1 MSAVYHAEIPVDLA
15 MPSRQRLGPCQFFYG
30 DSRSHIFTALVADRS
45 DPEAGI
51 RAGTVTGAVLRQD
64 GVTVALDGVKGEE
77 TVQVTFPDGV
87 TASATPCS
95 VTLTQECFAVL
106 GPLTVTIKLTDG
118 SGITSVLSVT
128 GNVIRA
134 ETDEIVDPGQVIP
147 DLAMIRQAALDADAA
162 ADNANAAAENANA
175 AAEHAVRFDVAQEM
189 TDDQMRQARYNVDAA
204 PAAAVKAEYIAQGK
218 FADLAQEVF
227 SAVPRGVTAYANG
240 EMAILNG
247 TSTTGIM
254 FSLLGRRVAISYSTT
269 PGSAQMAFGPFPVVR
284 GHLYRIRFRLISG
297 TVSGGNAPNIAMYDT
312 DGEPFG
318 FSCTLSEGEKYFTMD
333 RDEIGQA
340 ALFVWRETT
349 FTNAVLS
356 YEIQDVTDVLP
367 GAVRYDEPQ
376 ALTDAQKTQ
385 AQTNIGAVGAA
396 DVGMELLPW
405 DGSGSIDNSGTVG
418 STVDMTV
425 TQGDNYRYMVVSCSP
440 GDRFTITGA
449 IGQTR
454 CLFSFLDANN
464 VLLSSDGAGAD
475 RSSYVVTAPAMAAKL
490 IAQCR
495 DSKYG
500 AFGTVYRGAPTQTT
514 VAGMATNGTD
524 RTPTISW
531 ANGAVSS
538 SGFSSSSTNKR
549 SDGITINP
557 GEQLVI
563 TNANKEVEIAIY
575 ATKNGV
581 FRLVG
586 TEGFTKGGGRFV
598 FRDWTW
604 VYYIRLSADTRPD
617 PESGGY
623 ISVTIRAET
632 PPYDAGYFKL
642 CGYPQIGIHRTY
654 TNVKPIITFEPKT
667 IANDG
672 TISASDTDVL
682 VTLPNTG
689 WVEVKADANPVQFKV
704 AKVTG
709 GVVTFLVPEWSYYS
723 YRYCGD
729 GVSDYYALVTKS
741 PGASAGDSVMTLAR
755 LYLAVYLYVDEGAA
769 YENGYYLSG
778 KRLAF
783 IGDSIT
789 QGRFD
794 KDGDASHKLE
804 TTTSKF
810 FGELVAEMAGD
821 DDVGNFGIGG
831 ARVSGNLWLS
841 LLTNC
846 GKVSGYDVVFVCG
859 GTNDYGG
866 NVAEETFRSAYTT
879 VVDTLIAANTE
890 VVCCTPVYRT
900 NKTGANTAGLW
911 LSDYAAIIR
920 EIAAAKGCKCI
931 DLLAFTSDGCFS
943 RFCPDGLHPNEMGH
957 KVMADWI
964 VQECDRLGLI

>member
-30 DSRSHIFTALVADRS
+30 DSRSHVFTALVADRS

-87 TASATPCS
+87 TANATPCS
-95 VTLTQECFAVL
+95 VTLTQECFAVP
-106 GPLTVTIKLTDG
+106 GPITITVKLTSG
-118 SGITSVLSVT
+118 SDITSVLSVT

-134 ETDEIVDPGQVIP
+134 ETDEVVDPGDVIP
-147 DLAMIRQAALDADAA
+147 DLAMIRQAAIDASEA
-162 ADNANAAAENANA
+162 ADNANAAAQ
-175 AAEHAVRFDVAQEM
+175 HAVRYDEAQEL
-189 TDDQMRQARYNVDAA
+189 TDDQKRQARYNMDAA

-247 TSTTGIM
+247 TSTSGIM

-340 ALFVWRETT
+340 AMFVWRETT

-356 YEIQDVTDVLP
+356 YEIQDVTDILP
-367 GAVRYDEPQ
+367 GAVRYDAAQ
-376 ALTDAQKTQ
+376 TLTDAQKAQ
-385 AQTNIGAVGAA
+385 ARENIDATDPAYV
-396 DVGMELLPW
+396 DVEELAW
-405 DGSGSIDNSGTVG
+405 TGSGSIDNSGAVG

-425 TQGDNYRYMVVSCSP
+425 TSGDNYRYMVVDCAP

-454 CLFSFLDANN
+454 CLYSFLGEDN
-464 VLLSSDGAGAD
+464 VLLSSDGVGAD
-475 RSSYVVTAPAMAAKL
+475 RRYYVVTAPAGAVKL

-495 DSKYG
+495 NDKYG
-500 AFGTVYRGAPTQTT
+500 AFGTVYKGVFVPRTIAS
-514 VAGMATNGTD
+514 MASDGPN
-524 RTPTISW
+524 RQLTISW
-531 ANGAVSS
+531 ANGGVTT
-538 SGFSSSSTNKR
+538 SGFTGGSTNKR
-549 SDGITINP
+549 SDGLTFNP
-557 GEQLVI
+557 GERLVI
-563 TNANKEVEIAIY
+563 TNTDKNVEIAVY

-581 FRLVG
+581 FKLVG
-586 TEGFTKGGGRFV
+586 GDGYTLGGGRFV
-598 FRDWTW
+598 LRDWTW
-604 VYYIRLSADTRPD
+604 AYYIRLNGSTRPD
-617 PESGGY
+617 PASGGY
-623 ISVTIRAET
+623 ISAIVEAAPT
-632 PPYDAGYFKL
+632 PYNSGCYKW

-654 TNVKPIITFEPKT
+654 TNVKPMLTVERKT
-667 IANDG
+667 ITDSG
-672 TISASDTDVL
+672 ISDSTDSCL
-682 VTLPNTG
+682 VTLPNAG
-689 WVEVKADANPVQFKV
+689 WVEVKADANPVQFKI
-704 AKVTG
+704 AKVSG
-709 GVVTFLVPEWSYYS
+709 GTVEFLVPEWSYYS
-723 YRYCGD
+723 FRYCGD
-729 GVSDYYALVTKS
+729 GASDYYALVTKS
-741 PGASAGDSVMTLAR
+741 PGASAGDDIMTLTR
-755 LYLAVYLYVDEGAA
+755 LYLAVYLYTDEGSA
-769 YENGYYLSG
+769 YEHGYALSG
-778 KRLAF
+778 RHLAF
-783 IGDSIT
+783 VGDSIT

-794 KDGDASHKLE
+794 KDGDQGHALE
-804 TTTSKF
+804 TTTSKSF
-810 FGELVAEMAGD
+810 CELVAEMAGD

-859 GTNDYGG
+859 GTNDYGN
-866 NVAEETFRSAYTT
+866 NVTEADFRSAYET
-879 VVDTLIAANTE
+879 VVETLIAANTE
-890 VVCCTPVYRT
+890 VICCTPVYRT
-900 NKTGANTAGLW
+900 NKTGANSQGLW

-957 KVMADWI
+957 KVMAGWI